1 MTTKRTKNL
10 CSSLPGLL
18 AGRLAGVLNGS
29 RQGHDTIVSRPAAK
43 VCPLTAAAQTSFR
56 WLWTALLLI
65 CLAPLQAIGANN
77 GDQIIN
83 RAQLNS
89 FEQMPVRTAVV
100 VTFQT
105 RTPST
110 IEFLKYAPGVTGAIS
125 TPVARTY
132 YSNSSGSFTEVNPPV
147 AVGVGTVIDL
157 SSPLPLIKSALF
169 HAGEPLFIRVTDL
182 DQNLDRNAAETV
194 IITIT
199 DPKTGDKETLKLT
212 ENGPNTGIFIGY
224 LQSAAAATDGAN
236 SGILYVSESSSIQ
249 ANYIDIMDGT
259 DSSADAALVD
269 PFGIVFDTMTGKPVD
284 GATVELLNADGT
296 AASVLGDSG
305 LPTNSYP
312 NSVISGS
319 IARDSEGNT
328 YSFTP
333 GGYRFPFVSPG
344 NYILRITPPSTYSSP
359 STVATVA
366 IQALPGAP
374 FTILEPG
381 SRGEIFAVPAGPAI
395 RVDIPLDPK
404 IGSLWLRKSAGKSFV
419 STGEFLSY
427 DITLEN
433 NDPVGTVFSPVI
445 TDILPPG
452 FRYMKGSAKTNGLS
466 APEPAISADGSTM
479 TFTLASIPP
488 ATSVT
493 IRYVVA
499 VGAGAKT
506 GTAANRALATS
517 AASVK
522 SNIATATVQVQE
534 PFMQS
539 RNIIMGRVF
548 VGACSENA
556 ADSKKGMEGIGIYL
570 EDGTFVNSDK
580 FGMFH
585 FEGVRSGTHV
595 VQLDLDS
602 IPEGYRILPCEQNSR
617 FAGRAYSQFVDLQGG
632 TMWRTDFY
640 LGRVELTPPAAAN
653 LTEKNQS
660 AGRNSQAALFQP
672 TAEEKLKTHTAYNG
686 EISLEMLS
694 SQNGEYIDY
703 RIPLQTATVP
713 LTNLRLTVTLPS
725 GAIYIKG
732 SSSLDGTA
740 LSDPTIT
747 ADRILSYQLGAATAD
762 WQKELRFR
770 VAIDRKAKG
779 GDLQTKADL
788 TFDSPITKDITT
800 PAVDNNLTLIK
811 EESRLA
817 LPTITLRPQFPT
829 FGAELSLEDRKQL
842 DELAQMLSR
851 FNINHVDV
859 AGHTDIVRIA
869 PRSRNIY
876 ADNTAL
882 SFARA
887 KSVGRYLT
895 AALHLPPESL
905 ILRGSG
911 EREPIATNRTAAGRT
926 LNRRVEVNVSAA
938 QTIETSRLKITKE
951 RSGLKKQATTGGAM
965 KQSGEEP
972 GLSPLQPKYENMV
985 VLPASNA
992 SEAVIPAES
1001 SPLAAPPVQV
1011 ILQEKSAAQEKNSA
1025 QKNSAAPVSAK
1036 DDERVEL
1043 VSAISEGIVHYRIK
1057 LVGAKDPLKK
1067 ISVTLVTPKSF
1078 LYMSGTTR
1086 LLGASA
1092 ADPLTKEAVITYDFA
1107 PLADEKK
1114 FDLRLQALID
1124 GDDQTESL
1132 ASSVTVVITDAGG
1145 KPLKTLTAASE
1156 LSDNMDELNRADI
1169 PAAAQTLTN
1178 QKKTEK
1184 DDSATINEYVEKA
1197 PLIGENG
1204 KTESPNSDSGL
1215 HVIENEG
1222 ILSPAD
1228 GTILAARINAVRIV
1242 LNSSLTPVLTIDG
1255 KVVPAERIGFSMKDS
1270 KSEKSLYTFIGVDFG
1285 DAGEHLLQL
1294 KGMDTFGVARFDK
1307 TAKITLAGEIATIK
1321 IISAEGNIADGK
1333 TPVRVRIQLFDKDDK
1348 QVSANAEL
1356 TLKSDELRPL
1366 AVAGLIGQTVNT
1378 GMITVDSDGWLNFQP
1393 VTASGNYRAQISY
1406 NKAVLDIET
1415 YVKPKMRNWILV
1427 GLAEGTVGYN
1437 TLSGHMENLKSSGE
1451 EENLYD
1457 KERLA
1462 LYAKGTIKGEWLLT
1476 MAYDSAKRSTG
1487 VNGNG
1492 LFQTIDPNS
1501 YYTIYGDSTAQL
1513 YDAASQKKLYLKIE
1527 RDQFYAMFGDFD
1539 TSLTVTEL
1547 SRYSRRMNGL
1557 KSELSSKNYEVTV
1570 FGSETGQSF
1579 MKDELRGDG
1588 TSGLYRLSRK
1598 GLVINSEKI
1607 TIESRDRFHSE
1618 TVTESRQLGRFVDYS
1633 IDYDSG
1639 TIFFKGPVPSRD
1651 ENLNPVYIVV
1661 DYEIADAGKDALTYG
1676 GRAGAKLLDNN
1687 LKVGGSY
1694 IHEGHVGGANNLYG
1708 ADAAMTLAPGTKVR
1722 AEIAATNSDT
1732 SILRASGNAYLAEVT
1747 HTDKEL
1753 DSKAYYRQ
1761 QDSGFGLGQQKGSEA
1776 GTRKFGAEGAYKL
1789 NKDIVLSSQ
1798 AYRQYNLIGGTVRDF
1813 VESLGTYSD
1822 KQLSARTGLRYANDT
1837 LADGSNKTS
1846 VLGTA
1851 GVSWKTFNE
1860 RLTLRADHDQALFS
1874 KDKNADFPTRT
1885 VLGADY
1891 QASKLVTLFAQEEM
1905 TYGAAANTNTTRVGV
1920 KATPWSGGAL
1930 ASSVV
1935 NDIKENS
1942 QRTFANVG
1950 LAQKWQLNPFWTV
1963 DGGLDHSRT
1972 IQKKT
1977 GYQLSSTVPPASGG
1991 DDFTAISLGANYQEK
2006 KLLWSNR
2013 VEYRNSDGEDKWGLI
2028 SGVVNEQGLNWGWTT
2043 RLQLLHTQSVGGNS
2057 RTDADVRLG
2066 LAYRPPVTN
2075 WILLDRLDMIATDE
2089 KSALA
2094 SAMGKRF
2101 VNNLNANYK
2110 PDKKTQLSIQY
2121 GAKYVMEKI
2130 DDLDY
2135 SGYTDLIGLEGRYDI
2150 TTKWDI
2156 GMRCALLHS
2165 WESKQYAYSLGSSV
2179 GYNVMENAWI
2189 SGGYNFAGFKDRD
2202 FSAANYTA
2210 QGPFVQFRFKF
2221 DQNSVRDGLKA
2232 LNQ

>member
-1 MTTKRTKNL
+1 MNSRPNNNL
-10 CSSLPGLL
+10 GSRLKGILSPGSLRATIRHGTSDDLNLSSP
-18 AGRLAGVLNGS
+18 AAGVRSG
-29 RQGHDTIVSRPAAK
+29 
-43 VCPLTAAAQTSFR
+43 TAAAHSSFR
-56 WLWTALLLI
+56 WLWTALLFI
-65 CLAPLQAIGANN
+65 CLAPFQAIPAQSA
-77 GDQIIN
+77 DRFVN
-83 RAQLNS
+83 RAELQTAELPS
-89 FEQMPVRTAVV
+89 SVGTVTVTLQQSRTS
-100 VTFQT
+100 
-105 RTPST
+105 ST
-110 IEFLKYAPGVTGAIS
+110 VEFLKYAPGVTGAIS
-125 TPVARTY
+125 TPIAKTS
-132 YSNSSGSFTEVNPPV
+132 YSNSAGSFTEVNPPV
-147 AVGVGTVIDL
+147 SVGTGTVIDL

-182 DQNLDRNAAETV
+182 DQNLDRNVAETV
-194 IITIT
+194 IITVT
-199 DPKTGDKETLKLT
+199 DPKTGDRETLKLT
-212 ENGPNTGIFIGY
+212 ENGTNTGIFIGY
-224 LQSAAAATDGAN
+224 IQTAAASTDGAN
-236 SGILYVSESSSIQ
+236 SGILYVTESSAIQ

-259 DSSADAALVD
+259 DSSAAAALVD
-269 PFGIVFDTMTGKPVD
+269 PFGIVFDTITGKPVD

-296 AASVLGDSG
+296 AAAVLGDSG

-333 GGYRFPFVSPG
+333 GGYRFPFVNPG
-344 NYILRITPPSTYSSP
+344 NYILKITPPTTYSSP
-359 STVATVA
+359 STVTTVA

-404 IGSLWLRKSAGKSFV
+404 IGSLWLRKSAGKSLV
-419 STGEFLSY
+419 SAGEYLSY

-433 NDPVGTVFSPVI
+433 NDPVGTLFSPVI
-445 TDILPPG
+445 TDKLPPG
-452 FRYMKGSAKTNGLS
+452 FRYLKGSARTNGLV
-466 APEPAISADGSTM
+466 APDPAISADGSSM
-479 TFTLASIPP
+479 TFALANIPP

-499 VGAGAKT
+499 VGAGAKI
-506 GTAANRALATS
+506 GTAANTALATS
-517 AASVK
+517 TASVK

-556 ADSKKGMEGIGIYL
+556 DDNKKGMEGIGIYL

-640 LGRVELTPPAAAN
+640 LGKVELTPPTAAN

-660 AGRNSQAALFQP
+660 AGKNSQAALFQP
-672 TAEEKLKTHTAYNG
+672 TAEEKVKALTAYNG

-694 SQNGEYIDY
+694 SQNGEFIDY

-713 LTNLRLTVTLPS
+713 LTNLRLTVILPS
-725 GAIYIKG
+725 GAIYVNG
-732 SSSLDGTA
+732 SSNLDGSA
-740 LSDPTIT
+740 LPDPTVT
-747 ADRILSYQLGAATAD
+747 ADRILSFQLGAASAD
-762 WQKELRFR
+762 WQKELHFR
-770 VAIDRKAKG
+770 VVINRKAKG
-779 GDLQTKADL
+779 GELQTKADL
-788 TFDSPITKDITT
+788 TFDSPITKNITT
-800 PAVDNNLTLIK
+800 PAVDNILSLIK
-811 EESRLA
+811 EERRLA
-817 LPTITLRPQFPT
+817 LPTITVRPQFPT
-829 FGAELSLEDRKQL
+829 FGAELSPEDRKQL

-851 FNINHVDV
+851 FNINHIDV

-951 RSGLKKQATTGGAM
+951 RSGLKKQATTGETM

-992 SEAVIPAES
+992 TEAVIPAES
-1001 SPLAAPPVQV
+1001 SPVAAPPVQV
-1011 ILQEKSAAQEKNSA
+1011 ILQEKSAA

-1043 VSAISEGIVHYRIK
+1043 VSAISEGMVHYRIK
-1057 LVGAKDPLKK
+1057 LVGVKDPLKK
-1067 ISVTLVTPKSF
+1067 ISATLVTPKSF

-1086 LLGASA
+1086 LLGATA
-1092 ADPLTKEAVITYDFA
+1092 ADPATKEAVITYNFA
-1107 PLADEKK
+1107 TLADEKK

-1132 ASSVTVVITDAGG
+1132 ASSVTVVIADADG
-1145 KPLKTLTAASE
+1145 KPLKTLTANCE

-1169 PAAAQTLTN
+1169 PAAAQTSTS
-1178 QKKTEK
+1178 QKRTEK

-1197 PLIGENG
+1197 HLKGENG

-1215 HVIENEG
+1215 HVMENEG

-1242 LNSSLTPVLTIDG
+1242 LNSSLTPALSIDG
-1255 KVVPAERIGFSMKDS
+1255 KEVAADRIGFSMKDS

-1285 DAGEHLLQL
+1285 DAGEHLLRL
-1294 KGMDTFGVARFDK
+1294 KGLDTFGVARFDK

-1366 AVAGLIGQTVNT
+1366 AAAGLIGQITNN
-1378 GMITVDSDGWLNFQP
+1378 GMVTVDSEGWINFQP

-1406 NKAVLDIET
+1406 NKAILDFET

-1437 TLSGHMENLKSSGE
+1437 TLSGHMENLKSSGQ

-1539 TSLTVTEL
+1539 TNLTVTEL

-1557 KSELSSKNYEVTV
+1557 KSEFSAKNYEVTV

-1633 IDYDSG
+1633 IDYDNG

-1651 ENLNPVYIVV
+1651 EQLNPVYIVV

-1676 GRAGAKLLDNN
+1676 GRAGAKLLDNS

-1694 IHEGHVGGANNLYG
+1694 IHEGHVSGANNLYG

-1753 DSKAYYRQ
+1753 DGKAYYRQ

-1822 KQLSARTGLRYANDT
+1822 KQLSARAGLRYANDT

-1851 GVSWKTFNE
+1851 GVSVKTLKE

-1885 VLGADY
+1885 TLGADY
-1891 QASKLVTLFAQEEM
+1891 QATKQVMLFAQEEM

-1920 KATPWSGGAL
+1920 KATPWSGGTL

-1942 QRTFANVG
+1942 ARTFANVG

-1977 GYQLSSTVPPASGG
+1977 GYQLSATVPPASGG
-1991 DDFTAISLGANYQEK
+1991 DDFTAVSFGANYQEK

-2013 VEYRNSDGEDKWGLI
+2013 VEYRNSDGEDKWGMI

-2057 RTDADVRLG
+2057 RTDADLRLG

-2094 SAMGKRF
+2094 SALGKRF

-2130 DDLDY
+2130 DDMDY

-2150 TTKWDI
+2150 TKEWDI
-2156 GMRCALLHS
+2156 GLRCALLHS
-2165 WESKQYAYSLGSSV
+2165 WESNQYAYSVGPSV

-2202 FSAANYTA
+2202 FSTANYTA

-2221 DQNSVRDGLKA
+2221 DQNSVKDGLKA